1 MLEKG
6 AANPITLSG
15 SYSDVSNP
23 PDAEHVSPFLAL
35 IFLISPV
42 GSHGY

>member
-15 SYSDVSNP
+15 SDSDVSNSL
-23 PDAEHVSPFLAL
+23 DAEHVSPFLAQTQ
-35 IFLISPV
+35 IPTSDF
-42 GSHGY
+42 